1 MTIFGERTFNEL
13 TKIKKK
19 EVMWVGSVWLLSL
32 DKRMSLGE
40 GWGEGDKNMQRN
52 EEKTTMEKPR
62 KETLGRKQLYR
73 PLELRLLTSRTAGK
87 ELFKSPSLH
96 CFVMAALTNEFSG
109 LANIKDR
116 GTKKRYYFLIH
127 LVQVRPTNFM
137 CLLSISVTC
146 LEMTYFPCLL
156 CVIIASDI

>member
-1 MTIFGERTFNEL
+1 
-13 TKIKKK
+13 
-19 EVMWVGSVWLLSL
+19 
-32 DKRMSLGE
+32 
-40 GWGEGDKNMQRN
+40 MQRN

-73 PLELRLLTSRTAGK
+73 PLDLRLLASRTARK
-87 ELFKSPSLH
+87 KLFKSPSLH

-116 GTKKRYYFLIH
+116 STEKRLIH
-127 LVQVRPTNFM
+127 FM

-146 LEMTYFPCLL
+146 LEMTFFP
-156 CVIIASDI
+156 

>member
-1 MTIFGERTFNEL
+1 
-13 TKIKKK
+13 
-19 EVMWVGSVWLLSL
+19 MWVGSVWLLFL
-32 DKRMSLGE
+32 EKRNEPGWELG
-40 GWGEGDKNMQRN
+40 GGDKKMQWN

-62 KETLGRKQLYR
+62 KETLGRKLYR

-87 ELFKSPSLH
+87 KLFKSPSLH
-96 CFVMAALTNEFSG
+96 CFVMAALTNEFSD

-116 GTKKRYYFLIH
+116 DTEKRYYFLTH